1 MDVRHASDLD
11 QAESWSPSLPL
22 PVFKGK
28 GLQIPMNFISFLPP
42 AGVDVSKSVVYMA
55 GNSLGLQPKG
65 AKDYVDG
72 EMEKWARR

>member
-1 MDVRHASDLD
+1 
-11 QAESWSPSLPL
+11 
-22 PVFKGK
+22 
-28 GLQIPMNFISFLPP
+28 MNFISFLPP

>member
-1 MDVRHASDLD
+1 MIPGSP
-11 QAESWSPSLPL
+11 SPSL
-22 PVFKGK
+22 KERA
-28 GLQIPMNFISFLPP
+28 LQIPMSFISFLPP
-42 AGVDVSKSVVYMA
+42 AGVDVSQSVIYMA